1 MRNKIPTRKAGPE
14 IISDQINIYHSK
26 LGFIANKTLYNNPA
40 KIKTIPPTISY
51 FHEIIKKINKINE
64 GILCINKLMIICQTV
79 SPGSKISN
87 ENIIKKRIKIIPKIL
102 GVQYINLLIFFFI
115 F

>member
-51 FHEIIKKINKINE
+51 FHEIIKMSSKNKA
-64 GILCINKLMIICQTV
+64 GILCINKPTIICQMV
-79 SPGSKISN
+79 NPD
-87 ENIIKKRIKIIPKIL
+87 
-102 GVQYINLLIFFFI
+102 
-115 F
+115 